1 MSPFVKRQYTLNTL
15 YSKND
20 KKSTTMEQKTS
31 FLKNMY
37 TKMFF
42 VLQSKKKQFDKKQSQ
57 MLSRVCGLFNK

>member
-1 MSPFVKRQYTLNTL
+1 
-15 YSKND
+15 
-20 KKSTTMEQKTS
+20 MEQRTS

-42 VLQSKKKQFDKKQSQ
+42 VLQSKKKQFDKKQSK